1 MVNAMTRSLALL
13 IALLVVDVRTSD
25 ACATAPPPGA
35 RVQIAEEEA
44 LIVWDPATKTETFIR
59 RAAFQSTARKFGFLV
74 PTPTTPQLSEV
85 PDGVF
90 STLTDAIRPPVEYRE
105 RKKYVP
111 AAFLFEAC
119 MGGAMMSKSDD
130 AKAVTAAPVRVLQT
144 ASVAGFNATTV
155 EADNAQALTDWLG
168 QNGFEVTPQ
177 LTKWLERYVTEKW
190 KVTAFVVADD
200 GKGDEA
206 ARYDIATRAVKMTFP
221 AERPFYPYREP
232 QIEMTVET
240 DAKLAPPAFA
250 RSLRVYFVSNERY
263 AATLADQPWSAKV
276 LQAQK
281 LTVASP
287 DLQAQLGAQSY
298 MTVFVDDSS
307 PRRGIEELYF
317 APSADKA
324 DVKQPLVIITTDD
337 EVPIPVDLIV
347 LGVIVVFF
355 VVRRVRRRR

>member
-1 MVNAMTRSLALL
+1 MPRLLALL
-13 IALLVVDVRTSD
+13 FAVLVIDVRTSD
-25 ACATAPPPGA
+25 ACATAPPAGA
-35 RVQIAEEEA
+35 QVRIAEEEA

-74 PTPTTPQLSEV
+74 PTPTMPQLSEV
-85 PDGVF
+85 PDSVF
-90 STLTDAIRPPVEYRE
+90 YALTDAIRPPVEHRE
-105 RKKYVP
+105 KTKYV
-111 AAFLFEAC
+111 AASFLFESC
-119 MGGAMMSKSDD
+119 MGAMTKSASDD
-130 AKAVTAAPVRVLQT
+130 AQMVTASPVRVLQT
-144 ASVAGFNATTV
+144 ATVAGFNATTV

-190 KVTAFVVADD
+190 KVTAFVVAGD
-200 GKGDEA
+200 GDEA
-206 ARYDIATRAVKMTFP
+206 TRYDIATKAVKMTFP
-221 AERPFYPYREP
+221 TERPFYPYREP

-240 DAKLAPPAFA
+240 NAKLAPPAFA

-281 LTVASP
+281 LATTST
-287 DLQAQLGAQSY
+287 DLQAQVGAQSY
-298 MTVFVDDSS
+298 MTVFVDESS

-324 DVKQPLVIITTDD
+324 DVKQPVVIITTDD

-347 LGVIVVFF
+347 IGLIVVVF